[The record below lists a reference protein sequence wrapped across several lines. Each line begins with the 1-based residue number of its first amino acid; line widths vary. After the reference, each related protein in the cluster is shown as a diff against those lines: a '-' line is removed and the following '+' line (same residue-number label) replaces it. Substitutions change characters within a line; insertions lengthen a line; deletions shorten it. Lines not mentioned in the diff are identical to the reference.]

1 MSKPM
6 RLNAG
11 LIAKKGEAA
20 PAPVVIQPVGA
31 TIAAPSQQITSPSAT
46 AQATQA
52 RLKAPPP
59 KGGNT
64 NTIAVTV
71 RLDPDRYQ
79 ALKLYGVKTRTSNQD
94 VLVSALDQ
102 YLNGQAE

>member
-1 MSKPM
+1 MSKPAS
-6 RLNAG
+6 LSAG

-20 PAPVVIQPVGA
+20 PVATIIQPEIPVAA
-31 TIAAPSQQITSPSAT
+31 TPQPITPPSAP

-52 RLKAPPP
+52 TQKAQPP
-59 KGGNT
+59 KGANT

-94 VLVSALDQ
+94 VLVAALDL
-102 YLNGQAE
+102 YLSSRTA

>member
-1 MSKPM
+1 MSKPAS
-6 RLNAG
+6 LSAG

-20 PAPVVIQPVGA
+20 PVATVIQPVSP
-31 TIAAPSQQITSPSAT
+31 AAPVAAAPQPIPPASAPT
-46 AQATQA
+46 PAALPA
-52 RLKAPPP
+52 P
-59 KGGNT
+59 KGANT

-94 VLVSALDQ
+94 VLVAALDQ
-102 YLNGQAE
+102 YLSSRTE

>member
-1 MSKPM
+1 MSKPAS
-6 RLNAG
+6 LSAG

-20 PAPVVIQPVGA
+20 PVAAIQPVSPVSA
-31 TIAAPSQQITSPSAT
+31 SPQPIASPSAPAET
-46 AQATQA
+46 VT
-52 RLKAPPP
+52 PTS
-59 KGGNT
+59 KGANT

-94 VLVSALDQ
+94 VLVAALDQ
-102 YLNGQAE
+102 YLSSRVE

>member
-1 MSKPM
+1 MSKPAN
-6 RLNAG
+6 LSAG

-20 PAPVVIQPVGA
+20 PITTVIQP
-31 TIAAPSQQITSPSAT
+31 TIPVAPVAAAPKPIPPASVT
-46 AQATQA
+46 APA
-52 RLKAPPP
+52 APPAP
-59 KGGNT
+59 KGANT

-94 VLVSALDQ
+94 VLVAALDQ
-102 YLNGQAE
+102 YLSSRA

>member
-1 MSKPM
+1 M

-20 PAPVVIQPVGA
+20 PAPTVIQPVSPA
-31 TIAAPSQQITSPSAT
+31 VAAPQPITPPNAT

-52 RLKAPPP
+52 ILKAPPP
-59 KGGNT
+59 KGSNT

-94 VLVSALDQ
+94 VLVAALDQ
-102 YLNGQAE
+102 YLSSQAE